1 MARHSTTTHALL
13 ESARYE
19 VLPTEGIAESV
30 LAHVPAE
37 VTVTVT
43 ASEHQGLEATLV
55 VCEKLAA
62 AGRRAV
68 PHIAARLVRD
78 RHQLHAIIDRVA
90 EAGIRDIFV
99 PGGDATPPAG
109 TYTNALELL
118 QDIREL
124 EAPVDQIGIAAY
136 PEPHPQI
143 AADPLAQALWDKQGY
158 ATYMVSNLC
167 FDAETIMRWLYGVRA
182 EGVELPLRIGVPGK
196 VELARLA
203 RVATKIGVGES
214 AKFLMKNPST
224 FARMATPGGY
234 NPQRLLDSLA
244 TLLDSSAEGLPGL
257 HVYTFNQ
264 LQATEQWR
272 TRKLARV

>member
-1 MARHSTTTHALL
+1 MAHHSTTAHALL

-19 VLPTEGIAESV
+19 VLPTEGIAENV
-30 LAHVPAE
+30 LKHVPAE

-43 ASEHQGLEATLV
+43 ASEHQGLEATLG
-55 VCEKLAA
+55 VCEHLAA

-78 RHQLHAIIDRVA
+78 RHQLRVIIDRLA

-109 TYTNALELL
+109 SYTNALELL
-118 QDIREL
+118 QDIHEL
-124 EAPVDQIGIAAY
+124 EAPIDQIGIAAY

-143 AADPLAQALWDKQGY
+143 EADSLARALWDKQSY

-182 EGVELPLRIGVPGK
+182 EGIELPLRIGVPGR

-234 NPQRLLDSLA
+234 NPQRLLDSL
-244 TLLDSSAEGLPGL
+244 TSLLDSSAESLPGL